1 MYRSCVRDVQELCSH
16 QSPDGVLHCNLLQ
29 SYVKKCEEST
39 EAEAVVETEVV
50 SNLQMNV
57 YSVSTA
63 VPINLETSSVA
74 AAVLTELQTYVFE
87 VLN

>member
-39 EAEAVVETEVV
+39 EAEAVVEAEAVP
-50 SNLQMNV
+50 SLQMNV
-57 YSVSTA
+57 VSNA
-63 VPINLETSSVA
+63 VPIDLKTSSVA
-74 AAVLTELQTYVFE
+74 AAVLIELQTCVFE

>member
-1 MYRSCVRDVQELCSH
+1 MQELCSH

-57 YSVSTA
+57 YTA

-74 AAVLTELQTYVFE
+74 AAVLT
-87 VLN
+87 